1 MKRGISPD
9 YSRAVSWKDVEEAY
23 DRVKGVIKNTPIER
37 SSSISAI
44 SGADVY
50 LKLENLQKG
59 GSFKIRGAYNFL
71 SMTMKDVVAASAGNH
86 AQGVALASSM
96 LGLKSLVVMPQFAP
110 PVKAIATQR
119 YGGEVLLFGNS
130 FDEATEKARKISKEE
145 DRVFVHAFDNK
156 YVVAGQGTIGMEV
169 MDEMDEF
176 DYIVIPVGGGGLI
189 GGIATYL
196 KEKGYKGK
204 VIGVEAETAA
214 AMRDSLKAGKPVKL
228 DSVTTI
234 ADGIAVKS
242 PSELTVNIAKKYV
255 DQVVTVSDEDIS
267 TAMFT
272 LLERGKIVAEPAGAA
287 SVAALIKGKIRVKG
301 KRVVSLISGGNVDMP
316 LLSQIIEKNLIEEG
330 REFILSFIV
339 NNMPSEM
346 KKAIELF
353 SEMRLNV
360 EELHTELF
368 GDDIGVGKQ
377 KITVKLKIYGNEDLS
392 KIRKTFDVY
401 GFSIV
406 GIRGTK
412 F

>member
-1 MKRGISPD
+1 MKGGISPD
-9 YSRAVSWKDVEEAY
+9 YSETVSWKDVEEAY

-37 SSSISAI
+37 SSSISDI
-44 SGADVY
+44 SGAEVY

-71 SMTMKDVVAASAGNH
+71 SRAMKDVVAASAGNH

-110 PVKAIATQR
+110 PVKAMATQR

-145 DRVFVHAFDNK
+145 GRVFAHAFDNK
-156 YVVAGQGTIGMEV
+156 YVVAGQGTIGIEI

-176 DYIVIPVGGGGLI
+176 DYVVIPVGGGGLI

-196 KEKGYKGK
+196 KEKGYRGK

-214 AMRDSLKAGKPVKL
+214 AMRDSLKAGRPVKL

-242 PSELTVNIAKKYV
+242 PSELTVSIAKKYV

-316 LLSQIIEKNLIEEG
+316 LLSQIIEKNLIEAG

-339 NNMPSEM
+339 NNIPSEM
-346 KKAIELF
+346 RKAIELF

-392 KIRKTFDVY
+392 KIRKAFNVY

-406 GIRGTK
+406 GIRGAK